1 MNTHLCKSVL
11 IDLFN
16 LPPLPDERNTKESY
30 MDMPNNYYVPDGK
43 NSRLL
48 DRTDRVEFDRET
60 LDGNTGFQLE
70 IPYLEHVFGT
80 KYFVMDHVTGSM
92 MGIYDN
98 KVEQIDLKG
107 QLKPF
112 NINQLDRVM
121 HILGQRRLGLDT
133 SSIPTDD
140 IPEES
145 PTSHSSNR
153 MEYPSTP
160 KQFNLFQEYKNV
172 EHDGNMLTAD
182 QRTKVYEDRFKVIAK
197 MAESFHIFSMSIFFN
212 LEMADQYTLSRDK
225 YFHYFQQIVWN
236 IDIFLQEDQLM
247 CTKAGFSL
255 VPVPGY
261 LPNSNHLEQ
270 RNADQISQTACHE
283 VNTITREM
291 QVIMQGDNKHPHANK
306 TGSFS
311 HLRSFELNDMGFSL
325 SKISPITFNVDN
337 PQTPADC
344 GIKSRAPTSTPQ
356 EKQTPQPHSKP
367 ADLNEAHHKPSGDAL
382 YNPDESITN
391 KNVQGR
397 FVPPRTDNKA
407 TQHQSSSEEGSGPTI
422 NKEKSAQGLPSRA
435 TGNKPQGS
443 APAAPTTWAGGPSHA
458 PPVSKPSTSQQDPP
472 KCNDTNGSTKA
483 PTNGKGPG
491 ATKLKKASTNAD
503 AATQPSNT
511 LTCSRCG
518 KSGHQS
524 KNCPHNNLFCD
535 FCRVTT
541 HATRMCRATGR
552 RPGSPVCIYCSYS
565 NHSSA
570 N

>member
-1 MNTHLCKSVL
+1 MNTCLRKSVL

-16 LPPLPDERNTKESY
+16 LPPLPNKRNTEESY
-30 MDMPNNYYVPDGK
+30 MDVPHNYYVPDGK

-48 DRTDRVEFDRET
+48 NKTDRVEFNRET
-60 LDGNTGFQLE
+60 LDGNTWFQLK
-70 IPYLEHVFGT
+70 IPYLQHAFST
-80 KYFVMDHVTGSM
+80 KYFIMDRVTGSM
-92 MGIYDN
+92 MGIYDD

-112 NINQLDRVM
+112 NINQLNRVM

-145 PTSHSSNR
+145 LTSHSSNR

-182 QRTKVYEDRFKVIAK
+182 QRTKVYKDRFKVIAE
-197 MAESFHIFSMSIFFN
+197 MAESFYIFSRSIFFN
-212 LEMADQYTLSRDK
+212 PEMADQYTVSRDK
-225 YFHYFQQIVWN
+225 YFTYFTQIVWN
-236 IDIFLQEDQLM
+236 INIFLQEDQLM

-261 LPNSNHLEQ
+261 LPNSNDLEQ

-306 TGSFS
+306 SGSFS
-311 HLRSFELNDMGFSL
+311 CLRSFELNNMGFSL
-325 SKISPITFNVDN
+325 SKISPITFDVDN
-337 PQTPADC
+337 PQTPADR
-344 GIKSRAPTSTPQ
+344 GIKSRAPTSTPR
-356 EKQTPQPHSKP
+356 ERWTPQPHSEA
-367 ADLNEAHHKPSGDAL
+367 ADLNEAHHEPSGNAL

-391 KNVQGR
+391 KNIQGR
-397 FVPPRTDNKA
+397 FVPPKTDNTA
-407 TQHQSSSEEGSGPTI
+407 TQPQQSLSKEGSKENTI
-422 NKEKSAQGLPSRA
+422 LNRPAIDREKSAQGCPSRS

-443 APAAPTTWAGGPSHA
+443 APAAPTTQAREPSQA
-458 PPVSKPSTSQQDPP
+458 PPVTKPSTSHQDPP
-472 KCNDTNGSTKA
+472 ECNDTNGSTKA

-491 ATKLKKASTNAD
+491 ATKSKKASTNTGP
-503 AATQPSNT
+503 ATQPSESTKNT
-511 LTCSRCG
+511 IICS
-518 KSGHQS
+518 
-524 KNCPHNNLFCD
+524 
-535 FCRVTT
+535 
-541 HATRMCRATGR
+541 
-552 RPGSPVCIYCSYS
+552 
-565 NHSSA
+565 
-570 N
+570 